1 MARSTRIRYTIVV
14 LALLIDMMSYMD
26 RVCIS
31 VAAPAM
37 RDEFGFTATEMGSVF
52 SIFSLAYFLFLTPW
66 GMLADR
72 FGARGIVSLA
82 IFWWS
87 AFTALTGAAWSL
99 VSLLAIRFIFG
110 AVEAALSP
118 SIASAY
124 KRWIPVSERAT
135 AFGAFLSGGRIGGAA
150 TPPIAAFLVIQYGW
164 RTMFQTFAIVGVV
177 WVGLW
182 YSWFRNYPKEHAWV
196 NAEELKLIEGE
207 EQVEPDR
214 PAVGGKGPSWSR
226 LLTSRPLLLL
236 LAVAFGYT
244 FMWQFYITW
253 FPTYLIESRGMSLTQ
268 AAGYAGLPFAFGV
281 AANWI
286 GGLLSDALS
295 RKYSPQFGRTS
306 LGFCALILS
315 ALTLY
320 VGLYLPDSS
329 AAAIV
334 IALAAGFGDLALGA
348 FWASAVAIGGAAAGA
363 VSGLMNSASNFGG
376 FVSPVLMGWIYERWN
391 NWNTVLLAGVFTNT
405 VAAFLWLGVN
415 PRSRSG
421 KECSLASQDLEVTD
435 PKSPR

>member
-1 MARSTRIRYTIVV
+1 
-14 LALLIDMMSYMD
+14 MD

-37 RDEFGFTATEMGSVF
+37 RDEFGFTATEMGLVF

-72 FGARGIVSLA
+72 FGARGIVTLA

-99 VSLLAIRFIFG
+99 VSLLAIRFLFG

-214 PAVGGKGPSWSR
+214 PACRRQGTRLVPASYFPPS
-226 LLTSRPLLLL
+226 P
-236 LAVAFGYT
+236 
-244 FMWQFYITW
+244 
-253 FPTYLIESRGMSLTQ
+253 P
-268 AAGYAGLPFAFGV
+268 AAGRGVRLHLHVAVLHHVVPNISHREPGHELDAG
-281 AANWI
+281 
-286 GGLLSDALS
+286 S
-295 RKYSPQFGRTS
+295 RICRTS
-306 LGFCALILS
+306 LCVRRGGEL
-315 ALTLY
+315 
-320 VGLYLPDSS
+320 DR
-329 AAAIV
+329 
-334 IALAAGFGDLALGA
+334 
-348 FWASAVAIGGAAAGA
+348 GAA
-363 VSGLMNSASNFGG
+363 VRR
-376 FVSPVLMGWIYERWN
+376 P
-391 NWNTVLLAGVFTNT
+391 
-405 VAAFLWLGVN
+405 
-415 PRSRSG
+415 
-421 KECSLASQDLEVTD
+421 
-435 PKSPR
+435 